1 MKIKSFIS
9 TIIGLA
15 IFASALYL
23 SYGWLTHKPRAFKHH
38 IKRVEDFAPLVE
50 TIKPKPID
58 KPIEVEAFGTVI
70 PVRTQTLSARVSSQ
84 IVYISP
90 RLIPGSVVKKGELLI
105 ELDDTD
111 FRLALK
117 KSRSNVEN
125 AKLQLSQEVENQKS
139 AMFEFSM
146 ADQNVSEAQKRY
158 ILRYPHVEAA
168 KANLEAQKAAL
179 KRAEID
185 LKRCKIY
192 APFTAVVLNVTSA
205 VGDVVG
211 SSKALATL
219 ARADAFWVRTAI
231 SLETLNKLNIP
242 GYNAQKGSKVVVK
255 GINGV
260 IEGVEKMVDESSKM
274 AYLLIRIDDPLN
286 RKEPLFLN
294 EFVRLEIEGR
304 VIKNIIEIPS
314 KALHSNDEVW
324 IVGDDKHL
332 HIRRANVVWSKGDKL
347 YIDANILKSDE
358 LIVTTLIENPV
369 DGMLLRVAGNEDKVE
384 TSK

>member
-1 MKIKSFIS
+1 MNLNIPESEK
-9 TIIGLA
+9 T
-15 IFASALYL
+15 
-23 SYGWLTHKPRAFKHH
+23 
-38 IKRVEDFAPLVE
+38 PLVLTLLEIINEQRKEIEALKEEILKFKKE

-179 KRAEID
+179 KRAD
-185 LKRCKIY
+185 R
-192 APFTAVVLNVTSA
+192 
-205 VGDVVG
+205 
-211 SSKALATL
+211 SK
-219 ARADAFWVRTAI
+219 
-231 SLETLNKLNIP
+231 
-242 GYNAQKGSKVVVK
+242 KV
-255 GINGV
+255 
-260 IEGVEKMVDESSKM
+260 
-274 AYLLIRIDDPLN
+274 
-286 RKEPLFLN
+286 
-294 EFVRLEIEGR
+294 
-304 VIKNIIEIPS
+304 
-314 KALHSNDEVW
+314 
-324 IVGDDKHL
+324 
-332 HIRRANVVWSKGDKL
+332 
-347 YIDANILKSDE
+347 
-358 LIVTTLIENPV
+358 
-369 DGMLLRVAGNEDKVE
+369 
-384 TSK
+384 

>member
-23 SYGWLTHKPRAFKHH
+23 SYGWLTHKPKAFKHH
-38 IKRVEDFAPLVE
+38 TKRVEDFAPLVE
-50 TIKPKPID
+50 AIKPKPID

-84 IVYISP
+84 IVGISP
-90 RLIPGSVVKKGELLI
+90 HLIPGSVVKKGELLI

-111 FRLALK
+111 FKLALK
-117 KSRSNVEN
+117 KSKSDVEN
-125 AKLQLSQEVENQKS
+125 AKLQLAQELENQKS

-146 ADQNVSEAQKRY
+146 ADQNISEEQKRY

-192 APFTAVVLNVTSA
+192 APFDAIVLNVTSA
-205 VGDVVG
+205 VGDIVG
-211 SSKALATL
+211 ASKALATL

-231 SLETLNKLNIP
+231 SLETLNRLNIP
-242 GYNAQKGSKVVVK
+242 SYNAKKGSKVVVK
-255 GINGV
+255 GVNGV

-274 AYLLIRIDDPLN
+274 AYLLIRIDNPLN
-286 RKEPLFLN
+286 VKEPLFLN
-294 EFVRLEIEGR
+294 EFVHLEIEGK

-324 IVGDDKHL
+324 IARTDKHL

-347 YIDANILKSDE
+347 YIEADILKPDE
-358 LIVTTLIENPV
+358 LIVTTLIENPIS
-369 DGMLLRVAGNEDKVE
+369 GMLLKVFEDKDR
-384 TSK
+384 K